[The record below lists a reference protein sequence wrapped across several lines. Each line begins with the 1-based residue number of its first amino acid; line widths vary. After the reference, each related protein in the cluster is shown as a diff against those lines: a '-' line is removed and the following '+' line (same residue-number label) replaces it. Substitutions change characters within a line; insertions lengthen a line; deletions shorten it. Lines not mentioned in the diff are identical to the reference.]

1 MGTNTVDQQSSR
13 QFCSECGRPFL
24 SGDLVRFGSAAVCAD
39 CKPAYVQRMREG
51 VGTADSTVYGGFW
64 RRFLAVILDAII
76 LSIAMFPI
84 RMLMSMIGLGI
95 AIPRFG
101 ATPLETFSAAYFSLA
116 TGVSFALAIVYHVYF
131 ISQKGATLGKM
142 IVGVKVVTATGGP
155 VSVGRAFGRYFAC
168 YLSGLILCI
177 GYIIAAF
184 DDQKRALHDHICNT
198 RVIRD

>member
-1 MGTNTVDQQSSR
+1 MGTNTAEQLGSR
-13 QFCSECGRPFL
+13 QFCSECGRPFPAT
-24 SGDLVRFGSAAVCAD
+24 DLVRFGSATVCAD

-51 VGTADSTVYGGFW
+51 VGAADSTVYGGFW
-64 RRFLAVILDAII
+64 RRFLALVLDAIF

-84 RMLMSMIGLGI
+84 RMGMSMVGLGI
-95 AIPRFG
+95 GAASYG
-101 ATPLETFSAAYFSLA
+101 ATPLEIFTAAYFSWA
-116 TGVSFALAIVYHVYF
+116 TAISFALGIAYQVFF

-142 IVGVKVVTATGGP
+142 IMGVKVVTANGGP

-168 YLSGLILCI
+168 YLSGLTLCI